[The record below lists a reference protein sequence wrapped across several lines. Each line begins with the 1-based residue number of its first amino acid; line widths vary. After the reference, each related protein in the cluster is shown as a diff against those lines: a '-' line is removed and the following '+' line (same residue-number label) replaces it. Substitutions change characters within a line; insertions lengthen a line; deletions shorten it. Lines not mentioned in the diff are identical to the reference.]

1 MSRAAISAELRR
13 RVAET
18 ARHRCGYCLTSQR
31 VVGPLLE
38 IDHIVPEAHGGSS
51 EEENLFLACP
61 MCNGHKSDKLS
72 GVDPDTGEMVR
83 LFHPR
88 LDVWTD
94 HFEWAEGGASILGK
108 TPVGRATARS
118 LQVNHPDMIA
128 VRRLWVLA
136 GWHPPKD

>member
-1 MSRAAISAELRR
+1 MSRSAISADLRR
-13 RVAET
+13 RVADA

-38 IDHIVPEAHGGSS
+38 IDHIVPEAHGGTS

-61 MCNGHKSDKLS
+61 MCNGHKSDKRS
-72 GVDPDTGEMVR
+72 AADPLDGEVVR

-88 LDVWTD
+88 LDLWLD
-94 HFEWAEGGASILGK
+94 HFEWTEGGVVVRGK
-108 TPVGRATARS
+108 TSIGRATVAL
-118 LQVNHPDMIA
+118 LQINHPEMIT